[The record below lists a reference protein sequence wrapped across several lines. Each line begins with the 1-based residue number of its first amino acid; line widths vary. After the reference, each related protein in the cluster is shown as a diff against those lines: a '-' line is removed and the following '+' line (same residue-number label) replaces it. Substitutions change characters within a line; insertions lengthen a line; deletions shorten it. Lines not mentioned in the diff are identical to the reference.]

1 MYAVEVT
8 PNVAEKDLPSLGRAD
23 EKRALAKMNTLAV
36 SPQRYKPLK
45 GPLDGAWSLRVG
57 DLRIIYVIDEPTK
70 KVIVIAVGR
79 RRASASISQTARPAQ
94 AARGTR

>member
-23 EKRALAKMNTLAV
+23 EKRALAKMTTLAV

-45 GPLDGAWSLRVG
+45 GPLEGAWSLRVG
-57 DLRIIYVIDEPTK
+57 DLRIIYMIDEPTK
-70 KVIVIAVGR
+70 KVTVVAAGR
-79 RRASASISQTARPAQ
+79 RRGRHT
-94 AARGTR
+94 GDVY